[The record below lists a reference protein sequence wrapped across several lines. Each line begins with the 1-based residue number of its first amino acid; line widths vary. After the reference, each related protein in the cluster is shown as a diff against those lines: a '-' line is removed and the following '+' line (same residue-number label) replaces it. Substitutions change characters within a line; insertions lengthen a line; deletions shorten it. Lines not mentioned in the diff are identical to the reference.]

1 MDPRKA
7 MCLLQHIGSRHESLS
22 NSFLFSSLIPF
33 WEALARYRKAQSHA
47 LKPSKMSFVKRRFR
61 WKQMT

>member
-7 MCLLQHIGSRHESLS
+7 MCLLQHIGSRQESLS

-33 WEALARYRKAQSHA
+33 WEAFARYRKAYSHPIQ
-47 LKPSKMSFVKRRFR
+47 PSKMSFVKRRFH

>member
-7 MCLLQHIGSRHESLS
+7 MCLLQHIGSRHETLS
-22 NSFLFSSLIPF
+22 NTFLFSSPIPF
-33 WEALARYRKAQSHA
+33 REALARYRKAQNHPIQ
-47 LKPSKMSFVKRRFR
+47 PSKMSFAERHFR

>member
-22 NSFLFSSLIPF
+22 NTLLFSPQIPF
-33 WEALARYRKAQSHA
+33 REAPARYRKAQIAQFS
-47 LKPSKMSFVKRRFR
+47 LKKCSLPIAVFIGNR
-61 WKQMT
+61 